1 MVQIVKVEGLRELE
15 NALRE
20 LPKAT
25 GKNALRRALK
35 KAGAPILSDMKAK
48 APRDKGILVRKLAE
62 SGQLSRNERG
72 EGGPEFLGL
81 DADGRKIF
89 SKQDARNFVEIHIGA
104 SGEKQSYPVAFWAEF
119 GTNDTAAHPF
129 ARPSWDGNKE
139 AALASVATSLKI
151 EIEKAAARRARKL
164 AKG

>member
-1 MVQIVKVEGLRELE
+1 MAVTVKVEGLRELE
-15 NALRE
+15 AALRE

-25 GKNALRRALK
+25 GKNTLRRALK
-35 KAGAPILSDMKAK
+35 KAGEPILSDMKAK

-62 SGQLSRNERG
+62 SGQLSTNERG
-72 EGGPEFLGL
+72 GGGPEFLGIG
-81 DADGRKIF
+81 ADGRKIF

-104 SGEKQSYPVAFWAEF
+104 SGNKQSYPVAFWAEF

-129 ARPSWDGNKE
+129 ARPAWEGNKE
-139 AALASVATSLKI
+139 AALATVSSQLRI
-151 EIEKAAARRARKL
+151 EIDKAVARRARKL